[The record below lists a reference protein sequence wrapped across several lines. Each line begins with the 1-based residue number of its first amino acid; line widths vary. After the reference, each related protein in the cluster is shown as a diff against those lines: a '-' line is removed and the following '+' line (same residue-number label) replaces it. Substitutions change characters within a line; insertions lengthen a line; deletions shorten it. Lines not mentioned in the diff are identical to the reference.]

1 MTLATYTITVYL
13 PHSVILLF
21 LLGFIGT
28 YIVWR
33 VVTYIIKLLPFV

>member
-1 MTLATYTITVYL
+1 MLATYTITLYL

-21 LLGFIGT
+21 LLGFIGA

-33 VVTYIIKLLPFV
+33 VVTYVIKLLPFV

>member
-1 MTLATYTITVYL
+1 MLATYTITVYL

-21 LLGFIGT
+21 LLAFIGA
-28 YIVWR
+28 YIMWR